1 MIHRCLF
8 ESVFIIL
15 GNNISSVHSLVSFTE
30 EVELVWSGQT
40 PQSFS
45 KALRAFFQS
54 QFYIMA
60 SFKMTKQYHM

>member
-1 MIHRCLF
+1 MVHGCLF

-15 GNNISSVHSLVSFTE
+15 SALVSFTE
-30 EVELVWSGQT
+30 EVEHVWSGQT

-54 QFYIMA
+54 QFYIMI